1 MSVAKRVDPATLVAG
16 LVVTGFGV
24 VLLLDASG
32 ELNLRFAA
40 LAPIA
45 AFMVGAVLLASGL
58 SRRG

>member
-1 MSVAKRVDPATLVAG
+1 VLVAG
-16 LVVTGFGV
+16 VLVAAFGV

-32 ELNLRFAA
+32 DLDLRFGA

-45 AFMVGAVLLASGL
+45 ALICGATLLASGL

>member
-1 MSVAKRVDPATLVAG
+1 MARRPNLPVLVAG
-16 LVVTGFGV
+16 VLVAAFGV

-32 ELNLRFAA
+32 DLDLRFGA

-45 AFMVGAVLLASGL
+45 ALICGGTLLASGL